1 MTFSYRYLLN
11 FNLRDAADATDL
23 KLRPPARRQSDTP
36 APAPPTRFFTPHV
49 YILYV
54 CTAVS
59 RAPQSSMGFGTLPAH
74 ARRGSNGL
82 TFVQQ

>member
-23 KLRPPARRQSDTP
+23 KLRPPARRHARPPPPS
-36 APAPPTRFFTPHV
+36 PTRFFTPHV